1 MIIENLIERMAKAI
15 HKVRMDREPDKV
27 LTWQDCIPEAE
38 AAYAAMNKKPYTYD
52 PKDDY
57 SHLEPI

>member
-15 HKVRMDREPDKV
+15 HKVRVEKEPG
-27 LTWQDCIPEAE
+27 TAMIWQDCIPEAE
-38 AAYAAMNKKPYTYD
+38 AAYAALNNKPYTYD
-52 PKDDY
+52 PKADY

>member
-1 MIIENLIERMAKAI
+1 MIIENLIERMAQAI
-15 HKVRMDREPDKV
+15 HAVRVKKEGSGS

-38 AAYAAMNKKPYTYD
+38 AAYAAVNNKPYTYD
-52 PKDDY
+52 PKADY